1 MTASSSS
8 TSALVSR
15 HDLPELARDIVKQ
28 AIAAGATDAEC
39 TISEGDEFSANVR
52 MRELETLKDAGS
64 RGAGLRVLIGKRMG
78 ASYTSD
84 LTKDGIRQMVRSAV
98 DLAALTT
105 EDPFAGLPDPAELGS
120 IPGDLKLFSDETEH
134 LPTEERIAMAKRA
147 EAAAL
152 DFDPRISNSE
162 GGSFDSNVG
171 SRIFANS
178 RGFLGSY
185 RTSSC
190 SITAVPVATQDGAM
204 ERDYWYSSARNYKGL
219 ENPESIGRKAAQR
232 ALRRL
237 GAVKVETQH
246 VPVIFEPRTAR
257 TLLSSIFDAV
267 SGSAVYR
274 KASFLAGKLGEKIA
288 DERITIIDD
297 GTIPGLFGTSPFDD
311 EGVPTRRTPVIE
323 RGVLRNYLLNSYTA
337 RKLNMKTTGNAAR
350 GITGNA
356 GIDHGN
362 FFLEAGPRSQE
373 ELIRSVKNGFVVT
386 ELIGSGVNIVT
397 GDYSRGAVGIWIRD
411 GELAFPVSEVTIAGT
426 LQEMLNGVA
435 EIGSDLEF
443 LSSVSSPT
451 LMIGEMT
458 VGGR

>member
-1 MTASSSS
+1 LSA
-8 TSALVSR
+8 ALVSR
-15 HDLPELARDIVKQ
+15 ENLPELARDIINQ

-39 TISEGDEFSANVR
+39 TISEGDEFSASVR
-52 MRELETLKDAGS
+52 MGELETLKDAGS

-84 LTKDGIRQMVRSAV
+84 LTPDGIRQMVHSAV

-105 EDPFAGLPDPAELGS
+105 EDPFAGLPEPDELGS
-120 IPGDLKLFSDETEH
+120 IAADLHLFSDETAK
-134 LPTEERIAMAKRA
+134 LPTEERIAMAKRG

-152 DFDPRISNSE
+152 AFDPRITNSE

-171 SRIFANS
+171 GRIFANS

-185 RTSSC
+185 RSSSC
-190 SITAVPVATQDGAM
+190 SITVMPVATKDGGM
-204 ERDYWYSSARNYKGL
+204 ERDYWYSYARDYHSL
-219 ENPESIGRKAAQR
+219 DSPESVGRKAAER
-232 ALRRL
+232 AIRRL
-237 GAVKVETQH
+237 GSVKVETQK
-246 VPVIFEPRTAR
+246 VPVVFEPRTAR
-257 TLLSSIFDAV
+257 TLLSSICDAV
-267 SGSAVYR
+267 SGTAVYR
-274 KASFLAGKLGEKIA
+274 RASFLAGKLGEKIA

-297 GTIPGLFGTSPFDD
+297 GTIPGLFGSSPFDD

-323 RGVLRNYLLNSYTA
+323 RGVLKSYLLNSYTA
-337 RKLNMKTTGNAAR
+337 RKLNLKTTGNASR

-356 GIDHGN
+356 GIGHGN
-362 FFLEAGPRSQE
+362 FFLEPGTKGAE
-373 ELIRSVKNGFVVT
+373 EIIRTVKNGFFVT
-386 ELIGSGVNIVT
+386 ELIGTGVNIVT

-411 GELAFPVSEVTIAGT
+411 GELAFPVSEVTIAST
-426 LQEMLNGVA
+426 LQEMLNGIA

-443 LSSVSSPT
+443 VTSVSAPT

>member
-1 MTASSSS
+1 M
-8 TSALVSR
+8 
-15 HDLPELARDIVKQ
+15 
-28 AIAAGATDAEC
+28 AAGAGDAEC
-39 TISEGDEFSANVR
+39 TISEGDEFSVNVR
-52 MRELETLKDAGS
+52 MGELETLKDAGS

-84 LTKDGIRQMVRSAV
+84 LTPEGVRQMVRSAI

-105 EDPFAGLPDPAELGS
+105 DDPFAGLPEPEELGS
-120 IPGDLKLFSDETEH
+120 IGADLRLFSDETAN
-134 LPTEERIAMAKRA
+134 LATEERIEMARRA

-152 DFDPRISNSE
+152 AFDPRITNSE

-178 RGFLGSY
+178 RGFLGWY
-185 RTSSC
+185 RSSSC
-190 SITAVPVATQDGAM
+190 SITAMPVATQNGSM
-204 ERDYWYSSARNYKGL
+204 ERDYWYSSARNYTGL
-219 ENPESIGRKAAQR
+219 EDAGAVGRKAAER
-232 ALRRL
+232 AIRRL
-237 GAVKVETQH
+237 GAVKVETQR

-257 TLLSSIFDAV
+257 TLLGSLCDAV
-267 SGSAVYR
+267 SGSAIYR

-297 GTIPGLFGTSPFDD
+297 GTIPGLFGSSPFDD

-323 RGVLRNYLLNSYTA
+323 RGVLKSYLLNSYTA
-337 RKLNMKTTGNAAR
+337 RKLNLRTTGNASR

-356 GIDHGN
+356 GIGHGN
-362 FFLEAGPRSQE
+362 FFLEAGTRTPE
-373 ELIRSVKNGFVVT
+373 EIIRNVKNGFFVT

-397 GDYSRGAVGIWIRD
+397 GDYSRGAVGIWVRD
-411 GELAFPVSEVTIAGT
+411 GELAYPVAEVTIAST
-426 LQEMLNGVA
+426 LQEMLNGIG

-443 LSSVSSPT
+443 LSSVSAPT
-451 LMIGEMT
+451 IMIGEMT